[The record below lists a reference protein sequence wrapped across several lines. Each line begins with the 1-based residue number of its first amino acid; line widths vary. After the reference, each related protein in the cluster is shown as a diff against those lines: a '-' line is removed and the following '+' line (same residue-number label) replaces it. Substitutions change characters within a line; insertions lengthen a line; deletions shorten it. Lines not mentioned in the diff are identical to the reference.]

1 MSEITSFFHSKCFPV
16 CFAHMKSK
24 TLYLLFSM
32 GVILQISTLTS
43 FHIHSTLSKWT
54 FRFSGILFIKTEFG
68 ERGNLMNIERVVSK
82 GLNLSE
88 KSKVQNTHTQ
98 HTHTHTLSV
107 FFCFPELS
115 LVSLNSS
122 WRINSLTLK
131 NQLLSYG
138 ISSCSSWKIFLALI

>member
-1 MSEITSFFHSKCFPV
+1 MNEITSFFHSKCFPV
-16 CFAHMKSK
+16 CFALMKSK

-32 GVILQISTLTS
+32 GFILQISTLTS
-43 FHIHSTLSKWT
+43 FHLHTTLSKWT

-98 HTHTHTLSV
+98 HTHTPPLSV
-107 FFCFPELS
+107 LLFPRTTTGL
-115 LVSLNSS
+115 SS